1 MCWSTV
7 KYEDYS
13 KKTSVRRL
21 CGSFPNYLGQLYL
34 IVCAD
39 TDRCSY
45 NNGGCS
51 SLATCTNT
59 YNGGRTCTCITGY
72 TGDGFTCTGKIR
84 LLLSASPLVPLQRSR
99 PRCCLLGLS
108 AVAVYT
114 TLAPSALSICAIPRR
129 HRRRRS
135 RSSGNSERLYFFAKT
150 LLLN

>member
-1 MCWSTV
+1 MLVHCKV
-7 KYEDYS
+7 RGLRKKNKCAEAMRLFS
-13 KKTSVRRL
+13 KLLRTIIFDCVS
-21 CGSFPNYLGQLYL
+21 
-34 IVCAD
+34 D

-72 TGDGFTCTGKIR
+72 TGDGFTCTGKTR

-135 RSSGNSERLYFFAKT
+135 RSSGNSERLYFFSKT